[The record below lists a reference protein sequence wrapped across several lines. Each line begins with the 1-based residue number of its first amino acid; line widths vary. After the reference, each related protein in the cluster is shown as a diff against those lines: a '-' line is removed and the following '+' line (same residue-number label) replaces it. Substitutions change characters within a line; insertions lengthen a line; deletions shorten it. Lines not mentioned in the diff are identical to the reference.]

1 MHFCET
7 IAMSTYDNVV
17 DTGTTT
23 VVEETRVTERAWAVV
38 VWDDPVTPMAV
49 VTLVFQKVFGYSESR
64 STQLM
69 LQVHHDGKSAVWSGA
84 RDRAESYC
92 VKLHSFGLLAT
103 VEQV

>member
-1 MHFCET
+1 MSNVGSAVET
-7 IAMSTYDNVV
+7 GTVSVV
-17 DTGTTT
+17 D
-23 VVEETRVTERAWAVV
+23 ESLVTERAWAVV

-69 LQVHHDGKSAVWSGA
+69 LQVHHEGKSAVWSGA

>member
-38 VWDDPVTPMAV
+38 VWDET
-49 VTLVFQKVFGYSESR
+49 SESG
-64 STQLM
+64 QL
-69 LQVHHDGKSAVWSGA
+69 HTPCD
-84 RDRAESYC
+84 ES
-92 VKLHSFGLLAT
+92 
-103 VEQV
+103 

>member
-1 MHFCET
+1 
-7 IAMSTYDNVV
+7 MSTFGAQQETGNVTVV
-17 DTGTTT
+17 D
-23 VVEETRVTERAWAVV
+23 ESRVTQRAWAVV

-69 LQVHHDGKSAVWSGA
+69 LQVHHEGKSAVWSGA

>member
-1 MHFCET
+1 MSNVGNAVET
-7 IAMSTYDNVV
+7 GTVSVV
-17 DTGTTT
+17 D
-23 VVEETRVTERAWAVV
+23 ESLVTERAWAVV

-69 LQVHHDGKSAVWSGA
+69 LQVHHEGKSAVWSGA